1 MKRTLDELLTSVNA
15 IAGEENTSDELITFI
30 EDLTD
35 TLNDVPAEPDTEL
48 QDEVDRLKAEL
59 EDWKKRYKDRF
70 LGRDDGEEEVEEEV
84 EDKEPDG
91 LTITT
96 KDIFKDKED

>member
-1 MKRTLDELLTSVNA
+1 MKKTLDELLAAVNQ

-35 TLNDVPAEPDTEL
+35 TLNDVPAEPDTAL
-48 QDEVDRLKAEL
+48 QEEIDGLRTEL
-59 EDWKKRYKDRF
+59 ESWKKKYKYRF
-70 LGRDDGEEEVEEEV
+70 LGITSEEEVEEEV
-84 EDKEPDG
+84 KDEEPDG
-91 LTITT
+91 RTITT